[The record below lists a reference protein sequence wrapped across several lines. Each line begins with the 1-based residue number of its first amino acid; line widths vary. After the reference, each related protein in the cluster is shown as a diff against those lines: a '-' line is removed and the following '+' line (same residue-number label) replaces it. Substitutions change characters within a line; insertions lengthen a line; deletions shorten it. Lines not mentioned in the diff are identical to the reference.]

1 MRCCASPTTST
12 AASSGVTSPANVT
25 ATLRQAQGKGDPA
38 RDVLNA
44 VLFREI
50 LKPLAQGLGP
60 VAEIALGAVA
70 DDLFACRRQR

>member
-12 AASSGVTSPANVT
+12 AADPRADAASSANRN
-25 ATLRQAQGKGDPA
+25 ASAQ
-38 RDVLNA
+38 DVLNA

-60 VAEIALGAVA
+60 VADIALGAVA
-70 DDLFACRRQR
+70 DDLFARRPQR